1 MKRKCCWVCVLVFGL
16 ALSWTLAYA
25 GDFYVI
31 PTQKKNFAPVSKTG
45 QTQCYD
51 ADGNPITC
59 SGTGQ
64 DGELQKGVAWPD
76 PRFTDNGNGTV
87 TDNLTGLIWL
97 KNSTDLGQK
106 TWTEALAACN
116 ALKHGDYGLSDG
128 SVEGDWRL
136 PNVSELH
143 SLVDKSRLS
152 PALPAGHP
160 FLGLTGWY
168 WSSTTISAYTYSAW
182 GINIHNGIEDWGNKS
197 NNYYV
202 RAVRGGR

>member
-1 MKRKCCWVCVLVFGL
+1 MRRICWISVLIFELV
-16 ALSWTLAYA
+16 LSWTFALA

-31 PTQKKNFAPVSKTG
+31 PTQKKNFAPVPKTG

-51 ADGNPITC
+51 AAGNPIDC

-76 PRFTDNGNGTV
+76 PRFTDNSNGTV

-106 TWTEALAACN
+106 NWAEALVVCN
-116 ALKHGDYGLSDG
+116 ALKHGDCGLTDG
-128 SVEGDWRL
+128 SSEGDWRL
-136 PNVSELH
+136 PNVNELH
-143 SLVDKSRLS
+143 SLVDKSRLN

-160 FLGLTGWY
+160 FLGLTGSY
-168 WSSTTISAYTYSAW
+168 WSSTTISAYYYSAW
-182 GINIHNGIEDWGNKS
+182 GVNIHNGIEDWGNKS
-197 NNYYV
+197 NLYYV